1 MVKDLKYYRFR
12 RILSII
18 IIIGAIANILFGIA
32 IAVMNVDVSMTI
44 PWIPI
49 IAVIWASLDL
59 VGNYRKVKQIKMV
72 KML

>member
-1 MVKDLKYYRFR
+1 MVKNLKYYRFR

-18 IIIGAIANILFGIA
+18 TIIGAITNILFGIA
-32 IAVMNVDVSMTI
+32 VAVMNVDVSMTI

-59 VGNYRKVKQIKMV
+59 VGNYRKVKRIKMV